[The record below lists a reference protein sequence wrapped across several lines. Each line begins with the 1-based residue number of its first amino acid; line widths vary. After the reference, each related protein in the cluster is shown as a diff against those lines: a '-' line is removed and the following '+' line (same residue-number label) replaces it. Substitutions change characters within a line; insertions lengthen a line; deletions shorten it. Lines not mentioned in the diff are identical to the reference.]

1 MYYSVKFN
9 EPDNRELSGTTS
21 ETVGRAWVEQIRAET
36 ECPKLDLGL
45 IQGNIYPVQ
54 VRDAR
59 VRVSEETAEMTEH
72 FLETN
77 EVVVRVLPWGLK
89 PFYHLQAVIRRDD
102 TDGAVTHVSVE
113 WRLNEKALLE
123 AWVEAGFPLNW
134 NTED

>member
-1 MYYSVKFN
+1 MHYSVKFN
-9 EPDNRELSGTTS
+9 EGDNRELSGTTS
-21 ETVGRAWVEQIRAET
+21 ETVGRAWVEQIREEAN
-36 ECPKLDLGL
+36 CPGLDLGL

-59 VRVSEETAEMTEH
+59 VKVSEEIAENTEH

-77 EVVVRVLPWGLK
+77 EVVVRVLPTGLK

-102 TDGAVTHVSVE
+102 TDGAVTHASVE
-113 WRLNEKALLE
+113 WQLDKEALLV

-134 NTED
+134 NTEY